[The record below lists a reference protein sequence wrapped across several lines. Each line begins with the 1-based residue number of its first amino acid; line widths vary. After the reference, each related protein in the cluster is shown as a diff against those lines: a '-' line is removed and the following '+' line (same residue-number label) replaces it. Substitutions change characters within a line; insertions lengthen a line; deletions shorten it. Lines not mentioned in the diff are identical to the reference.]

1 MMILYVFGNILFGI
15 AMLTVWLGLSD
26 LDIPGEI
33 AILGVILGVLV
44 WIPYGIYKLITYP
57 IKKKSSIKTKKQQEI
72 NKIRNNV
79 LSLCKYKEYYKI
91 TSNSGL
97 QFELKRCSQLYL
109 KLQSYQEIN
118 ALHNNRVEKVFI
130 STMNYLLEINKQCVE
145 YDEEIEYKKEE
156 TINKLLNFLIK
167 EEEIYSKEYI
177 DIKNKDKQIIK
188 NQLDK
193 FNNTI
198 DAYME
203 FEDIGKEG

>member
-1 MMILYVFGNILFGI
+1 M
-15 AMLTVWLGLSD
+15 
-26 LDIPGEI
+26 
-33 AILGVILGVLV
+33 
-44 WIPYGIYKLITYP
+44 
-57 IKKKSSIKTKKQQEI
+57 

-118 ALHNNRVEKVFI
+118 VLHNNRIEKVFI
-130 STMNYLLEINKQCVE
+130 GTLNYLLEINKQCEE
-145 YDEEIEYKKEE
+145 YDVEIEDKKKQ
-156 TINKLLNFLIK
+156 IIDKLLSFLIK
-167 EEEIYSKEYI
+167 EEKIYSKEYI
-177 DIKNKDKQIIK
+177 DMKNKDKQIIK

-203 FEDIGKEG
+203 FEDIGKDD